1 MKPYYLTLTESAL
14 RELLTKQG
22 LDTAGLERIV
32 THVQEL
38 KRQARSERAYR
49 KQHVKEWRSLLTPL
63 RQEWNNAKVGAAYA
77 PDNALRV
84 AAFDAYAEVLY
95 ALHERLE
102 RVAFNDVDPIMPSQF
117 ATDINTRNAKAG
129 KEFRVPHNGVHWVDW
144 VKPKERAY
152 VERAFAEWGASGTK
166 KKHAKTKEPF
176 KRIDGDKVFAKK
188 KTRLLTAATNERDSL
203 YRQYE
208 AAMQGLAAR
217 ERQLAQTGSQRLADP
232 SDLHLRLEERL
243 NKARRAVSVLTRWAQ
258 DDGALPRTWH
268 GVLTM
273 NGA

>member
-1 MKPYYLTLTESAL
+1 MKPYYLTLTERAL

-32 THVQEL
+32 AHVQEL

-49 KQHVKEWRSLLTPL
+49 NQHTKEWRALLTPL
-63 RQEWNNAKVGAAYA
+63 RQEWNNAIVGAAYA

-84 AAFDAYAEVLY
+84 VAFNAYADALY
-95 ALHERLE
+95 ALHERLA
-102 RVAFNDVDPIMPSQF
+102 RVAFNDVDPVMPSQF
-117 ATDINTRNAKAG
+117 AIDINTRNAKAG
-129 KEFRVPHNGVHWVDW
+129 KDFRVAHNGVHWVDW
-144 VKPKERAY
+144 VKPSERAL
-152 VERAFAEWGASGTK
+152 VERAFAEWAAAGTK
-166 KKHAKTKEPF
+166 KKRAKTKEPF

-188 KTRLLTAATNERDSL
+188 HTRLLTAAMKERDSL

-217 ERQLAQTGSQRLADP
+217 ERQLAQSGSQRLEDP
-232 SDLHLRLEERL
+232 TDLHIRLELRL
-243 NKARRAVSVLTRWAQ
+243 NKARRAVATLTRWTQ

-268 GVLTM
+268 GVLTTK
-273 NGA
+273 GA